1 MEFLIDNWF
10 LIVCSA
16 CCGAII
22 CALITNFVKQ
32 PNSEKLA
39 EVKAWL
45 LHAVIWAE
53 REYQSGMGK
62 AKLSAVYGA
71 FCGELPWIAKVITFE
86 KFSTLVDEALV
97 EMKALLK
104 KNQKDEA
111 SA

>member
-16 CCGAII
+16 CCGAIAY
-22 CALITNFVKQ
+22 ALIVNFIKK
-32 PNSEKLA
+32 PNAEKLA

-53 REYQSGMGK
+53 EQYSSGMGR
-62 AKLSAVYGA
+62 AKLSAVYSA
-71 FCGELPWIAKVITFE
+71 FCEDLPWIAKIITFE
-86 KFSTLVDEALV
+86 KFSCLVDEALI
-97 EMKALLK
+97 EMRELLK
-104 KNQKDEA
+104 KNQKGDT